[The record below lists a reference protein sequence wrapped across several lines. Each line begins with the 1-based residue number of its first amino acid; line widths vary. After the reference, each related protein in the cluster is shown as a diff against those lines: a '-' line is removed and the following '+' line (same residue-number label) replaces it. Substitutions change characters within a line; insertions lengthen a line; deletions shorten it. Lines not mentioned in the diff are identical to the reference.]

1 MGQSDPSQG
10 LSLCIL
16 LLSALGAVRSV
27 ENVTGTEGKSVY
39 LTVKLDLPA
48 QQQVTW
54 RVNSSTQIVTVYP
67 GGSPIYTDSYR
78 DRCTLYGNTTLRL
91 DNLTPT
97 DTGEYSLSVTNPNS
111 GATQSGSVYLTV
123 YSAERSIDNV
133 AGTEGKSVY
142 LTVRLDLPAQ
152 RQVTWRVNS
161 SSQIVTAVTGGSPV
175 YAADYRD
182 RCHLYGNATLQLDNL
197 TPADTGEYT
206 LSVANVSTGAT
217 ESGSVYLTVYSSL
230 TPPTLKVNVPT
241 TNGNA
246 YPVND
251 TVVSLH
257 CDAGVQNVVNYTFY
271 RDGVPACSQPHVTCN
286 KDFLYF
292 QPITMSDTGRY
303 TCKIEN
309 PVSSNTSQP
318 LSLTVIARVS
328 GVALSSNAS
337 GLLWAGKDSV
347 RLTCSALGTNVTFSW
362 HLDGAPLPTNPRYHL
377 MNSNSSLIISP
388 VERTDNGSFTCTAS
402 NSVNSET
409 SSPLTLSLGCPLTL
423 PALKVNVS
431 TTNGNAY
438 PVNGTIVS
446 LHCDAGGQNVVNY
459 TFYRDG
465 VTACSQP
472 HVTCDKDFLYFQPI
486 MMRDTGTYT
495 CKIENPISSNT
506 SQPLSLTVT
515 EPVPGVA
522 LSSNASS
529 GLLCPGKD
537 SVRLTCS
544 ALGTNVTFSWHLDGA
559 PLPTNPRY
567 HLMNSNSSL
576 IISPVERTDNG
587 SFTCTASNSLNSKT
601 SSPLT
606 LSLGCPLTLPALK
619 VNVSTTNGNAYPVNG
634 TIVSLHCDTGGQN
647 VVNYTFYKDGAT
659 ACSQP
664 HVTCD
669 KDFLY
674 FQPIMMRD
682 TGTYTCKIENR
693 VSSNTSQPLSLT
705 VIARVSGVA
714 LSSNASGLLCPGKD
728 SVRLTCSALGTNVT
742 FSWHLDG
749 APLPTNPRYHLMN
762 SNSSLII
769 SPVERTD
776 SGSFTCTA
784 SNSVNSET
792 SSPLTLNLGC
802 SNHLSPGAI
811 AGIVIA
817 ALFVV
822 ALIPL
827 TVIFILCKKNKNNTS
842 TPTNPVYDNTGAQA
856 PNTYDRIITGS
867 TAPGIQLSGT
877 SIPTY

>member
-1 MGQSDPSQG
+1 MGQSDLSQG

-16 LLSALGAVRSV
+16 LLSALGAVSSV

-48 QQQVTW
+48 QRQVTW
-54 RVNSSTQIVTVYP
+54 KVNSSIQIVTALP
-67 GGSPIYTDSYR
+67 GVSPVYTDSYR
-78 DRCTLYGNTTLRL
+78 DRCSLYGNTTLRL
-91 DNLTPT
+91 DNLTLT
-97 DTGEYSLSVTNPNS
+97 DTGEYSLSVTN
-111 GATQSGSVYLTV
+111 L
-123 YSAERSIDNV
+123 E
-133 AGTEGKSVY
+133 
-142 LTVRLDLPAQ
+142 
-152 RQVTWRVNS
+152 
-161 SSQIVTAVTGGSPV
+161 
-175 YAADYRD
+175 
-182 RCHLYGNATLQLDNL
+182 
-197 TPADTGEYT
+197 
-206 LSVANVSTGAT
+206 TGAPPVT
-217 ESGSVYLTVYSSL
+217 GSVYLTVYSSL

-606 LSLGCPLTLPALK
+606 LSLGCKYYGMLMT
-619 VNVSTTNGNAYPVNG
+619 NENIEVS
-634 TIVSLHCDTGGQN
+634 
-647 VVNYTFYKDGAT
+647 
-659 ACSQP
+659 
-664 HVTCD
+664 
-669 KDFLY
+669 FLSVDY
-674 FQPIMMRD
+674 
-682 TGTYTCKIENR
+682 IE
-693 VSSNTSQPLSLT
+693 VPGSNLSL
-705 VIARVSGVA
+705 VS
-714 LSSNASGLLCPGKD
+714 
-728 SVRLTCSALGTNVT
+728 RLRRGSEGSAAVPQQLVG
-742 FSWHLDG
+742 H
-749 APLPTNPRYHLMN
+749 R
-762 SNSSLII
+762 IK
-769 SPVERTD
+769 
-776 SGSFTCTA
+776 
-784 SNSVNSET
+784 
-792 SSPLTLNLGC
+792 
-802 SNHLSPGAI
+802 
-811 AGIVIA
+811 IVDI
-817 ALFVV
+817 
-822 ALIPL
+822 
-827 TVIFILCKKNKNNTS
+827 
-842 TPTNPVYDNTGAQA
+842 
-856 PNTYDRIITGS
+856 
-867 TAPGIQLSGT
+867 
-877 SIPTY
+877 

>member
-1 MGQSDPSQG
+1 MGQSDLSQG

-16 LLSALGAVRSV
+16 LLSALGAVSSV

-48 QQQVTW
+48 QRQVTW
-54 RVNSSTQIVTVYP
+54 KVNSSIQIVTALP
-67 GGSPIYTDSYR
+67 GVSPVYTDSYR
-78 DRCTLYGNTTLRL
+78 DRCSLYGNTTLRL
-91 DNLTPT
+91 DNLTLT
-97 DTGEYSLSVTNPNS
+97 DTGEYSLSVTNLET
-111 GATQSGSVYLTV
+111 GAPPVTGSVYLTV
-123 YSAERSIDNV
+123 YS
-133 AGTEGKSVY
+133 
-142 LTVRLDLPAQ
+142 
-152 RQVTWRVNS
+152 
-161 SSQIVTAVTGGSPV
+161 
-175 YAADYRD
+175 
-182 RCHLYGNATLQLDNL
+182 
-197 TPADTGEYT
+197 
-206 LSVANVSTGAT
+206 
-217 ESGSVYLTVYSSL
+217 
-230 TPPTLKVNVPT
+230 
-241 TNGNA
+241 
-246 YPVND
+246 
-251 TVVSLH
+251 
-257 CDAGVQNVVNYTFY
+257 
-271 RDGVPACSQPHVTCN
+271 
-286 KDFLYF
+286 
-292 QPITMSDTGRY
+292 
-303 TCKIEN
+303 
-309 PVSSNTSQP
+309 
-318 LSLTVIARVS
+318 
-328 GVALSSNAS
+328 
-337 GLLWAGKDSV
+337 
-347 RLTCSALGTNVTFSW
+347 
-362 HLDGAPLPTNPRYHL
+362 
-377 MNSNSSLIISP
+377 
-388 VERTDNGSFTCTAS
+388 
-402 NSVNSET
+402 
-409 SSPLTLSLGCPLTL
+409 PLTL